1 MDFTW
6 TMQAITNRIL
16 RSAVETF
23 MLNGSRARLGYVNSV
38 VAAGGYQWS
47 YLEKHARSEHDDGE
61 RGVVDASTQPVVVF
75 VHGFS
80 SEKDSWMSVAK
91 HVPSSARVLIPDLP
105 GHGMTSPMLPSG
117 DYRAMAQVRN
127 LKSFLDAT
135 VGPDTPVHLVGC
147 SMGGLISGVFA
158 ATYPHR
164 LHSLTLICP
173 AGVSMPRKSPVL
185 KLYEDDGVNAMRG
198 GTVDEL
204 TDMFQYIAYRPPG
217 TAMEKPTGMRRMLLS
232 VFANYRAER
241 MPVMDKVLAD
251 MMADQTA
258 LESQLHKIQ
267 AKTVVLWGQNDQI
280 LDVSC
285 LERMDALN
293 AEKVVIPLCGHIV
306 QQSYPDI
313 CAAYINR
320 FLEDTP
326 VEATA
331 AMALA

>member
-61 RGVVDASTQPVVVF
+61 RGIVDASTQPVVVF

-185 KLYEDDGVNAMRG
+185 KLYEDDGINVMRG

-204 TDMFQYIAYRPPG
+204 TDMFQHIAYRPPG
-217 TAMEKPTGMRRMLLS
+217 TTMEKPTGMRRMLLG

>member
-6 TMQAITNRIL
+6 TMQSITNRIL

-135 VGPDTPVHLVGC
+135 VGPDTLVHLVGC

-185 KLYEDDGVNAMRG
+185 KLYEDDGINVMRG

-217 TAMEKPTGMRRMLLS
+217 TAMEKPTGMRRMLLG
-232 VFANYRAER
+232 VFANYRR

>member
-232 VFANYRAER
+232 VFANYR
-241 MPVMDKVLAD
+241 VKTLLA
-251 MMADQTA
+251 
-258 LESQLHKIQ
+258 I
-267 AKTVVLWGQNDQI
+267 
-280 LDVSC
+280 
-285 LERMDALN
+285 
-293 AEKVVIPLCGHIV
+293 
-306 QQSYPDI
+306 
-313 CAAYINR
+313 
-320 FLEDTP
+320 
-326 VEATA
+326 
-331 AMALA
+331 

>member
-61 RGVVDASTQPVVVF
+61 RGIVDASTQPVVVF

-173 AGVSMPRKSPVL
+173 AVSMPRKSPVL
-185 KLYEDDGVNAMRG
+185 KLYEDDGINVMRG

-217 TAMEKPTGMRRMLLS
+217 TTMEKPTGMRRMLLG

-267 AKTVVLWGQNDQI
+267 AKTVVLWGQNDEI

-331 AMALA
+331 VMALA

>member
-185 KLYEDDGVNAMRG
+185 KLYEDDGINVMRG

-217 TAMEKPTGMRRMLLS
+217 TAMEKPTGMRRMLLG
-232 VFANYRAER
+232 VFANYRR

>member
-185 KLYEDDGVNAMRG
+185 KLYEDDGINVMRG

-217 TAMEKPTGMRRMLLS
+217 TTMEKPTGMRRMLLS
-232 VFANYRAER
+232 VFANYRR

>member
-232 VFANYRAER
+232 VFANYRR

>member
-6 TMQAITNRIL
+6 TMQSITNRIL

-185 KLYEDDGVNAMRG
+185 KLYEDDGINVMRG

-217 TAMEKPTGMRRMLLS
+217 TTMEKPTGMRRMLLS
-232 VFANYRAER
+232 VFANYRR